1 MFGYLSGKMI
11 DLFNSLGGSSKLSD
25 KDISKAAETVQ
36 DALIGADVP
45 LKIVKELSDAVS
57 FELKDVQTK
66 SSVKLVDRV
75 QTILFKKLE
84 ALLGGSEGGVVFD
97 FKSKSTILVAGLQGA
112 GKTTSIAKI
121 ATFLQK
127 NNNASKILVTSLDF
141 VRPAA
146 VDQLRILASKV
157 GVDFV
162 EPVFG
167 DYSATI
173 SKSQQMFKS
182 GDYQF
187 LIVDT
192 PGRLHV
198 DSGLMTELQNIV
210 VTLQPEYKLL
220 VIDSMIGQESLKVAR
235 SFEDVLDISGAILS
249 KSDSD
254 SKGGVALSL
263 FSEVKKPVLFLGTG
277 ERAVDFERFIPSR
290 IAARMLGSGDIQTL
304 VEKID
309 KQISAESRKNSEDIS
324 KRFLAGEFTFSD
336 FLAQMEMMS
345 SFGSLQ
351 KIVSYVPG
359 FGKISQEQVLQAEK
373 EMKKLRAII
382 CSMTEKERNFPSILN
397 LSRKQRIAK
406 GAGVSEADVN
416 QLLNKFEECKRFAKL
431 MKGGNW
437 KNLF

>member
-25 KDISKAAETVQ
+25 KEISKAAETVQ

-167 DYSATI
+167 DYLATI
-173 SKSQQMFKS
+173 SKSKQMFKS

-198 DSGLMTELQNIV
+198 DSALMTELQNIV

-277 ERAVDFERFIPSR
+277 ERVVDFERFIPSR

-309 KQISAESRKNSEDIS
+309 KQISAESRKNSEEIS